1 MNGQKSNWI
10 LNILLVLLV
19 LALGLGIVPAFLGAV
34 NPNFQNTWYGF
45 RPYIV
50 VSDSMEPTIMTGA
63 LVIGRAVP
71 FADLEYRDII
81 TFDMNNGNGQPV
93 LNTHRIV
100 ERRTYEV
107 ITQGDREDITMPDA
121 APVTQYN
128 FRYRV
133 VWFSNTIRLGSTTGI
148 LLFIVLPAVVLV
160 LLVAGALALLAIIR
174 RKRSNIVPLTLPE
187 YPTDEEQQLQPPLD
201 DERPKKKRRA
211 KPSPMLMQPQ
221 EVENTDVE
229 DDELCDLIEDSLRPP
244 APPPMVVADDDSDDD
259 DNLLA
264 MLNHVLATHNN
275 KEEHEWFD
283 KLMRQKGI
291 ALPH

>member
-1 MNGQKSNWI
+1 MNGRRSNWI

-50 VSDSMEPTIMTGA
+50 LSDSMEPTIMTGA
-63 LVIGRAVP
+63 LVIGRVVH
-71 FADLEYRDII
+71 FADLEVDDII
-81 TFDMNNGNGQPV
+81 TFEFSHNGNPT

-100 ERRTYEV
+100 QRETYQV
-107 ITQGDREDITMPDA
+107 RTQGDREDITMPDD

-133 VWFSNTIRLGSTTGI
+133 VWYSNTIQLGSVRGI

-160 LLVAGALALLAIIR
+160 LLVAALLALIALVR
-174 RKRSNIVPLTLPE
+174 RKRNNTVPLALPE
-187 YPTDEEQQLQPPLD
+187 YTTDEEQMQPHETLPLQPD
-201 DERPKKKRRA
+201 V
-211 KPSPMLMQPQ
+211 Q
-221 EVENTDVE
+221 NHIDVE
-229 DDELCDLIEDSLRPP
+229 EDDDELCGLIEDSLR
-244 APPPMVVADDDSDDD
+244 APSMQIDDDSDDDED

-264 MLNHVLATHNN
+264 MLDQALAMHNN

-291 ALPH
+291 ALP

>member
-34 NPNFQNTWYGF
+34 NPSFQNTWYGF

-50 VSDSMEPTIMTGA
+50 LSDSMEPSIMTGA
-63 LVIGRAVP
+63 LVLGRVVP
-71 FADLEYRDII
+71 FADLEEGDII
-81 TFDMNNGNGQPV
+81 SFDIGHNGTSV

-100 ERRTYEV
+100 QRETYQV
-107 ITQGDREDITMPDA
+107 ITQGDNPAITVPDA
-121 APVTQYN
+121 APVTQHN

-133 VWFSNTIRLGSTTGI
+133 VWYSNTIQLGSARGV

-160 LLVAGALALLAIIR
+160 LLASGLIALIAIIR
-174 RKRSNIVPLTLPE
+174 MRRKRNNSVPLTLPE
-187 YPTDEEQQLQPPLD
+187 YTTDQQHPDETPPLLPPAQP
-201 DERPKKKRRA
+201 DE
-211 KPSPMLMQPQ
+211 LDH
-221 EVENTDVE
+221 TDVE
-229 DDELCDLIEDSLRPP
+229 DDDDELCNLIEDSLRT
-244 APPPMVVADDDSDDD
+244 PPMKLDENSSDNDEDDT
-259 DNLLA
+259 LLA
-264 MLNHVLATHNN
+264 MLDQALATHNN

-291 ALPH
+291 ALPQ